1 MQRLAKRG
9 EPLGDHAN
17 FDPTGKNLDWESIRI
32 FLEIVRAGSL
42 RAAADRL
49 GMSFSAVRRRIVA
62 LESRLGTLLLT
73 RHIGGIRLTAE
84 GGRIAE
90 AARQMEISSFGI
102 VRTSESCSKQIS
114 GHVKIAATEGTGT
127 FWLIPRLVELQRAY
141 PKLLIDFKCGMSP
154 ADVSNL
160 EADVAVQLQ
169 KPLVPDLKIT
179 RIGRLHT
186 MPFAAQSYIDI
197 FGQPKSLEEMGK
209 HRYALHLS
217 EQTQAKHLFDELF
230 PGKPWPGLV
239 ALTANTASAHL
250 WAVSKGIGIGW
261 LPTYAQLIGGRIVPL
276 EFGPRFQLDVWLTY
290 HPDVTRIARVRR
302 VIDWIKESFDSTKFP
317 WFGDHFIHPYD
328 LPKAYLGEPLVN
340 LFEGFV
346 QHNPDLPTQSSW
358 SAPITAAR

>member
-9 EPLGDHAN
+9 EPPGDHAT
-17 FDPTGKNLDWESIRI
+17 FDPVSKNLDWESIRV
-32 FLEIVRAGSL
+32 FLEIARAGSL

-49 GMSFSAVRRRIVA
+49 GTSFSAVRRRIA
-62 LESRLGTLLLT
+62 SLEGQLGTLLLT
-73 RHIGGIRLTAE
+73 RHTGGIRLTAE
-84 GGRIAE
+84 GQRIAE
-90 AARQMEISSFGI
+90 AARHMEIGSFGI
-102 VRTSESCSKQIS
+102 LRTNESCSTQIS
-114 GHVKIAATEGTGT
+114 GQVKIAATEGTGT

-141 PKLLIDFKCGMSP
+141 PKLLIDFKCGMTP

-169 KPLVPDLKIT
+169 KPISPDLKIT

-197 FGQPKSLEEMGK
+197 FGQPKSLKEMEK

-239 ALTANTASAHL
+239 ALTANKANAHL

-261 LPTYAQLIGGRIVPL
+261 LPTYAHLIGGRIVPL
-276 EFGPRFQLDVWLTY
+276 KFGPRFQLDVWLTY

-302 VIDWIKESFDSTKFP
+302 VIDWIKESFDATKFP
-317 WFGDHFIHPYD
+317 WFGDEFIHPFD
-328 LPKAYLGEPLVN
+328 LPKAYLGKPLVN

-346 QHNPDLPTQSSW
+346 QHSHESPTQASW
-358 SAPITAAR
+358 SSPIAVAR